1 MNNFKFNFNVEEFN
15 KIFPFYI
22 LIDKKLK
29 IKSIGKTLA
38 KLLPEEF
45 NGYNFDD
52 VFEFQRPHF
61 EYLNSDNFNQT
72 LNQLVILSPKIDP
85 SISLRGQ
92 FNILDNSFV
101 FVGTPWFNSIQ
112 EVVNKKLTL
121 HDFAF
126 HDPLLDL
133 LHVLKNQEIH
143 NEELKELLQ
152 TVNNQRKLL
161 KKDKQ
166 ELHQLSVVAS
176 ANNNGIVFTKP
187 DGTIYWCND
196 AYEKLTGY
204 SKEEIYG
211 KTPVEIGRLPESDVS
226 EIRKM
231 IFAFENKEAF
241 DVEILHK
248 TKSGKTFWSRTK
260 GQPIKDINGKTVQY
274 FVMFD
279 DVTIN
284 KLKEERL
291 RILSSIAD
299 VNINA
304 VVICDKY
311 GKVEWVNTSFE
322 RITGYSLKEMIGKS
336 PGSILQGDETDP
348 ETITYLKQQIRAGE
362 PFNCEIL
369 NYSKSNK
376 KYWIRIQGQALK
388 DRNGEVLKYFAIE
401 EDISLEKKYFENIK
415 AEKVKYSNIIANM
428 NMGLLEVDN
437 NDVILLANQSFC
449 EMSGYSINE
458 LIGNKASD
466 LLSNKKDKIT
476 IALKNEK
483 RKSGISDSYEVKAN
497 TKSGETKYWMI
508 SGAPNYNENGE
519 VVGSIGVHLDI
530 TQQKSLE
537 LQKEQLLLRLEKQ
550 NEQLNEYA
558 QIVSHDLKSPLRS
571 IHSLISWIKEDNLK
585 EFSEQTIDYLKLIE
599 NKVEKMD
606 HLIQGI
612 LTYSKM
618 DTLDLSSEQID
629 VNDVVNNII
638 NIIHIPENIEVRINN
653 LLPTI
658 IADKYRIQQLF
669 QNLIGNAVTYIDKP
683 NGLVEVDFSI
693 EKKHYIFSIKD
704 NGPGIA
710 KENQEKIFKV
720 FQSFTKNEKSTGIGL
735 SIVKRIV
742 DNYNGEIWIESQLT
756 VGTTFFIKLPKN
768 TFKK

>member
-52 VFEFQRPHF
+52 IFEFQRPHF
-61 EYLNSDNFNQT
+61 EFLNSDNFNQT
-72 LNQLVILSPKIDP
+72 LNQLVVISPKIDQ

-92 FNILDNSFV
+92 INILDDSFL

-176 ANNNGIVFTKP
+176 ANNNGIIFTKP
-187 DGTIYWCND
+187 DRTIYWCNE

-211 KTPVEIGRLPESDVS
+211 KTPIEIGRLPETDIS

-231 IFAFENKEAF
+231 IIAFENKEAF

-437 NDVILLANQSFC
+437 NDNILLANQSFC

-466 LLSNKKDKIT
+466 LLSNKKDKTT

-618 DTLDLSSEQID
+618 DTLDLSSEQLD

-638 NIIHIPENIEVRINN
+638 NIIHIPENIEVRINH

-669 QNLIGNAVTYIDKP
+669 QNLIGNAVTYIDKQ
-683 NGLVEVDFSI
+683 NGLVEVDFST
-693 EKKHYIFSIKD
+693 EKNHYIFSIKD

-742 DNYNGEIWIESQLT
+742 DNYKGEIWIESQLT
-756 VGTTFFIKLPKN
+756 VGTTFFIKLPIK
-768 TFKK
+768 T

>member
-45 NGYNFDD
+45 NGSYFVD

-61 EYLNSDNFNQT
+61 EFLDFENFNQT
-72 LNQLVILSPKIDP
+72 LNQLVVISPKFDS

-92 FNILDNSFV
+92 FNIIDDRFV

-196 AYEKLTGY
+196 AYEKLTGF

-211 KTPVEIGRLPESDVS
+211 KTPIEIGRLPESDTS

-231 IFAFENKEAF
+231 IIAFENKEAF

-304 VVICDKY
+304 VVICDKF

-322 RITGYSLKEMIGKS
+322 RITGYSLKEIIGKS

-466 LLSNKKDKIT
+466 LLSNKKDKTT

-585 EFSEQTIDYLKLIE
+585 EFSEQTIEYLKLIE

-768 TFKK
+768 TLKK

>member
-1 MNNFKFNFNVEEFN
+1 MNDFKFSFNVEEFN

-22 LIDKKLK
+22 LIDEKLT
-29 IKSIGKTLA
+29 IKNLGKTLA

-45 NGYNFDD
+45 NSANFDD

-61 EYLNSDNFNQT
+61 EFLTPENFNQT
-72 LNQLVILSPKIDP
+72 LDQLVILSPKFDK

-92 FNILDNSFV
+92 INMLDNGFI
-101 FVGTPWFNSIQ
+101 FIGTPWFSNIQ
-112 EVVNKKLTL
+112 DVVNKKLTL

-161 KKDKQ
+161 KKDKE
-166 ELHQLSVVAS
+166 ELHKLSVVAS
-176 ANNNGIVFTKP
+176 ANNNGVVFTKP
-187 DGTIYWCND
+187 NGVIYWCNE
-196 AYEKLTGY
+196 AYVALTGFT
-204 SKEEIYG
+204 KEEILG
-211 KTPVEIGRLPESDVS
+211 KTPIEIGKTTDSNLD
-226 EIRKM
+226 EIKKM
-231 IFAFENKEAF
+231 VVAFEKNEPF

-260 GQPIKDINGKTVQY
+260 GQPIKDANGNTVQY
-274 FVMFD
+274 FAMID
-279 DVTIN
+279 DITIN
-284 KLKEERL
+284 RLKEERL

-304 VVICDKY
+304 VIICD
-311 GKVEWVNTSFE
+311 GNGQIEWVNNSFE
-322 RITGYSLKEMIGKS
+322 KMTGYSLKEILGKK
-336 PGSILQGDETDP
+336 PGHFLQGNETNHD
-348 ETITYLKQQIRAGE
+348 TINYLKSQIKKGE

-369 NYSKSNK
+369 NYSKSNH
-376 KYWIRIQGQALK
+376 KYWVRIQGQAIK
-388 DRNGEVLKYFAIE
+388 NRNGEVLKYFAIE
-401 EDISLEKKYFENIK
+401 EDISLEKNYFESIK
-415 AEKVKYSNIIANM
+415 AEKEKYSNIIANM

-437 NDVILLANQSFC
+437 QDTILLANQSFC
-449 EMSGYSINE
+449 EMSGYSLAD
-458 LIGNKASD
+458 LIGTKASN
-466 LLSNKKDKIT
+466 LLSNSSDKKMIQT
-476 IALKNEK
+476 KNQM
-483 RKSGISDSYEVKAN
+483 RNSGISDSYEVKA
-497 TKSGETKYWMI
+497 TSKTGETKYWMI
-508 SGAPNYNENGE
+508 SGAPNYNVNGDI
-519 VVGSIGVHLDI
+519 VGSIGVHLDI
-530 TQQKSLE
+530 TEQKSLE

-571 IHSLISWIKEDNLK
+571 IHSLISWIKEDNID
-585 EFSEQTIDYLKLIE
+585 EFSEQSIEYLQLIE

-618 DTLDLSSEQID
+618 DTLDLSSEKID
-629 VNDVVNNII
+629 VSDVVNNII
-638 NIIHIPENIEVRINN
+638 NIIHIPENIEVKIIN

-669 QNLIGNAVTYIDKP
+669 QNLIGNAVIYIDKP
-683 NGLVEVDFSI
+683 NGLVEVDFTE
-693 EKKHYIFSIKD
+693 EKEHFIFSIKD

-710 KENQEKIFKV
+710 AENQEKIFKV

-742 DNYNGEIWIESQLT
+742 DNYKGEIWIESQLN
-756 VGTTFFIKLPKN
+756 VGTTFFVKLPKKYN
-768 TFKK
+768 

>member
-1 MNNFKFNFNVEEFN
+1 MNNFKFNFNEEEFN
-15 KIFPFYI
+15 SIFPFHI
-22 LIDKKLK
+22 LIDKELK
-29 IKSIGKTLA
+29 IKCFGKTIA
-38 KLLPEEF
+38 KLLPKTYLGE
-45 NGYNFDD
+45 NFVDLFD
-52 VFEFQRPHF
+52 FQRPYF
-61 EYLNSDNFNQT
+61 EVLDFNNIEQT
-72 LNQLVILSPKIDP
+72 LNQLVIFSPKIDATL
-85 SISLRGQ
+85 SLRGQ
-92 FNILDNSFV
+92 FNKIENNYL

-112 EVVNKKLTL
+112 DVVDKKLTI
-121 HDFAF
+121 HDFAN

-133 LHVLKNQEIH
+133 LHVLKNQEIN

-152 TVNNQRKLL
+152 TVNNQRKQL
-161 KKDKQ
+161 KKDKE
-166 ELHQLSVVAS
+166 ELHKLSVVAS
-176 ANNNGIVFTKP
+176 ANNNGVVFTKP
-187 DGTIYWCND
+187 DGTIYWCNE

-211 KTPVEIGRLPESDVS
+211 KTPIEIGRIPESDIN

-231 IFAFENKEAF
+231 VAAFKENKPF
-241 DVEILHK
+241 DVEIHHK
-248 TKSGKTFWSRTK
+248 SKSGKSFWSRTK
-260 GQPIKDINGKTVQY
+260 GQPIKDSNGKTVQY
-274 FVMFD
+274 FAMID
-279 DVTIN
+279 DITVSKT
-284 KLKEERL
+284 KEERL

-304 VVICDKY
+304 VVICDKF
-311 GKVEWVNTSFE
+311 GKIEWVNKSFE
-322 RITGYSLKEMIGKS
+322 RITGFLLHDIVGKS
-336 PGSILQGDETDP
+336 PGSILQGEETSL
-348 ETITYLKQQIRAGE
+348 ETVNYLKNKIKEGE

-369 NYSKSNK
+369 NYSKDKK
-376 KYWIRIQGQALK
+376 KYWVRIQGQALK
-388 DRNGEVLKYFAIE
+388 DQNGEILKYFAIE

-415 AEKVKYSNIIANM
+415 AEKEKYSNIIANM

-458 LIGNKASD
+458 LIGNKASK
-466 LLSNKKDKIT
+466 LLKDIKDKHI
-476 IALKNEK
+476 ISRKKLKRLDGK
-483 RKSGISDSYEVKAN
+483 SDSYEVKVK
-497 TKSGETKYWMI
+497 TKIGEINYWLV

-519 VVGSIGVHLDI
+519 IVGSIGVCLDI
-530 TQQKSLE
+530 TKQKSLE

-571 IHSLISWIKEDNLK
+571 IHSLISWIKEDNIE
-585 EFSEQTIDYLKLIE
+585 EFSEQSIDYLNLIE

-629 VNDVVNNII
+629 VNEVVNNII
-638 NIIHIPENIEVRINN
+638 NIIHIPENTEVRINH

-669 QNLIGNAVTYIDKP
+669 QNLIGNAVTYIDKAK
-683 NGLVEVDFSI
+683 GLVEVDFSI
-693 EKKHYIFSIKD
+693 EKNHYIFSIKD

-742 DNYNGEIWIESQLT
+742 DNYNGEIWVESQLT
-756 VGTTFFIKLPKN
+756 VGTTFFVKLPIKR
-768 TFKK
+768 

>member
-52 VFEFQRPHF
+52 IFEFQRPHF
-61 EYLNSDNFNQT
+61 EFLNSDNFNQT
-72 LNQLVILSPKIDP
+72 LNQLVVISPKIDQ

-92 FNILDNSFV
+92 INILDDSFL

-176 ANNNGIVFTKP
+176 ANNNGIIFTKP
-187 DGTIYWCND
+187 DGTIYWCNE

-211 KTPVEIGRLPESDVS
+211 KTPIEIGRLPETDIS

-241 DVEILHK
+241 EVEVLHK

-260 GQPIKDINGKTVQY
+260 GQPIKDVNGNTVQY
-274 FVMFD
+274 FAMID

-466 LLSNKKDKIT
+466 LLSNKKDKTI

-638 NIIHIPENIEVRINN
+638 NIIHIPGNIEVRINN

>member
-22 LIDKKLK
+22 SIDKKLK

-52 VFEFQRPHF
+52 IFEFQRPHF
-61 EYLNSDNFNQT
+61 EFLNSDNFNQT
-72 LNQLVILSPKIDP
+72 LNQLVVISPKIDQ

-92 FNILDNSFV
+92 INILDDSFL

-176 ANNNGIVFTKP
+176 ANNNGIIFTKP
-187 DGTIYWCND
+187 DGTIYWCNE

-211 KTPVEIGRLPESDVS
+211 KTPIEIGRLPETDIS

-241 DVEILHK
+241 EVEVLHK

-260 GQPIKDINGKTVQY
+260 GQPIKDVNGNTVQY
-274 FVMFD
+274 FAMID

-322 RITGYSLKEMIGKS
+322 RITGYSLKEIFGKS

-466 LLSNKKDKIT
+466 LLSNKKDKTT

-658 IADKYRIQQLF
+658 VADKYRIQQLF

-768 TFKK
+768 TLKK